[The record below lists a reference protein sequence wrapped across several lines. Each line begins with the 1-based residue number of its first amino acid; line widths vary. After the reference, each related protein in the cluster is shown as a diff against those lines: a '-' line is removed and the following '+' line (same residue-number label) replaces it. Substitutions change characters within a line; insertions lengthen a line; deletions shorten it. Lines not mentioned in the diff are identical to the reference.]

1 LKKKIVSLLLIASIV
16 LALVPSVYFQI
27 FAQAT
32 NTIKIGDY
40 VQMGKYYNEP
50 IIWRCVDIDE
60 NGPLM
65 LSDKILTKKPYDASG
80 SHKYLDGTPQSDD
93 YGMREDYGSDLWETS
108 NIRSWL
114 NSTATAGNVIWLDGC
129 PPSADKVASADD
141 KGGKYYAYDNEKGFL
156 AGGNFTANEINAIK
170 SVTQKSLLNYVDSEK
185 LGVGGTAVHKFD
197 SDISDIVQ
205 NYDNTYY
212 QNVTDKMFL
221 LDVRQL
227 YNVYLNSSVLGA
239 EYYLGKPTKKAVEI
253 SLLPYDANS
262 GDSSWSYWLRTP
274 YNDIYHFSCVRT
286 VSTLSKG
293 VFGADPNYYITTF
306 NGNGCGVRPAFY
318 IDMSLIDFTYGK
330 GSLKEPYS
338 QSPPAPSL
346 NTITNTAKLITGKAV
361 NGGVVTLTTGT
372 KKHTAKVLKGAWKV
386 VLSTSLRAGTK
397 VSALVKINGFSSMMK
412 YVYVIPATPT
422 VSVLKANA
430 AFVKGTATKGSTV
443 YSKIGSKIYYAK
455 ASTKTG
461 SFAIRI
467 SKIKKGTIVSVY
479 CKAGGQTSASKIVKA
494 V

>member
-1 LKKKIVSLLLIASIV
+1 MKKKIVSLLLIASIV
-16 LALVPSVYFQI
+16 LALVPNVYFQI

-40 VQMGKYYNEP
+40 VQMGKYYSEP

-114 NSTATAGNVIWLDGC
+114 NSTATAGKVIWLDGC
-129 PPSADKVASADD
+129 PPSADKVASADG

-156 AGGNFTANEINAIK
+156 AEGNFTANEISAVK

-185 LGVGGTAVHKFD
+185 LGVGGSAVHKFD
-197 SDISDIVQ
+197 SDISDVVQ
-205 NYDNTYY
+205 NYDDTYY
-212 QNVTDKMFL
+212 QNVADKMFL

-239 EYYLGKPTKKAVEI
+239 DYYLGKPTKKAVEI
-253 SLLPYDANS
+253 SLLPYDVNS

-286 VSTLSKG
+286 VSTLSEG

-338 QSPPAPSL
+338 QSPPVPSL
-346 NTITNTAKLITGKAV
+346 NTITNIARLITGKAV
-361 NGGVVTLTTGT
+361 NGGVVTVTTGT
-372 KKHTAKVLKGAWKV
+372 KKHTARVLKGVWKV
-386 VLSTSLRAGTK
+386 VLPNVLKAGTK
-397 VSALVKINGFSSMMK
+397 VSALVKINGFGSAIK

-422 VSVLKANA
+422 FSALKANA

-461 SFAIRI
+461 SFAVKIP
-467 SKIKKGTIVSVY
+467 KIKKGTIVSVY
-479 CKAGGQTSASKIVKA
+479 CKAGGQISASRIVKA